1 MLFKP
6 SKIASDFPVLQR
18 KIKGKRIVYLDST
31 ASSLKPQSVIQET
44 VRYYEECPVNIFRG
58 VYTLSEEATEGYENS
73 RGKVAE
79 FIGCPNSAEV
89 VFTRNATESLNL
101 IAQTVGRTLPAHS
114 NIVSTVMEHHAN
126 IVPWQVISGEKKIP
140 LRFIDIDNEG
150 RLKLDDLEKKI
161 DKNTAI
167 LTFTFISNV
176 LGTINPVKEI
186 IARVKKINKNTVIV
200 IDAAQ
205 AVPHLKLSVMDL
217 GCDFLVFSAHK
228 MLGPT
233 GVGVLWGKAELL
245 KKMPPYQTG
254 GEMIREVQLEKT
266 VYNEPPYKFEAG
278 TPDIAGVL
286 GLAKAVEYLENIGM
300 GKIREHEKELTVY
313 ALGKL
318 QKLSAIEIYGPK
330 EATERGGVIAF
341 NLKGIHPHDVA
352 QILNNDNI
360 CIRSGH
366 HCAMPLH
373 HRLEINSSCRA
384 SFYLY
389 NDERDVDALLQGL
402 ENTAKFFQ
410 RKWC

>member
-1 MLFKP
+1 MLDAKHI
-6 SKIASDFPVLQR
+6 SADFPVLQR
-18 KIKGKRIVYLDST
+18 KINGRKITYLDST
-31 ASSLKPQSVIQET
+31 ASSLKPQAVIDEIA
-44 VRYYEECPVNIFRG
+44 RYYSECGVNIFRG
-58 VYTLSEEATEGYENS
+58 VYTLSEEATQRYENS
-73 RGKVAE
+73 RQIVAD
-79 FIGCPNSAEV
+79 FIGSSNSAEV

-101 IAQTVGRTLPAHS
+101 IAQTVGRSLPAGS

-140 LRFIDIDNEG
+140 LRFVDIDAEG
-150 RLKLDDLEKKI
+150 KLKLEELEKKI
-161 DKNTAI
+161 DKNTGI
-167 LTFTFISNV
+167 FTFTFISNV

-186 IARVKKINKNTVIV
+186 ISLVRKINKNMLIV

-205 AVPHLKLSVMDL
+205 AVPHLRLSVRDL
-217 GCDFLVFSAHK
+217 GCDFLVFSSHK

-233 GVGVLWGKAELL
+233 GVGVLWGKADILRD
-245 KKMPPYQTG
+245 MPPYQTG
-254 GEMIREVQLEKT
+254 GEMIREVRLEKT
-266 VYNEPPYKFEAG
+266 IYNEIPYKFEAG
-278 TPDIAGVL
+278 TPDIAGVI

-300 GKIREHEKELTVY
+300 GKILEHEKQLTAY
-313 ALGKL
+313 ALRKL
-318 QKLSAIEIYGPK
+318 QKFSAIEIYGPK

-389 NDERDVDALLQGL
+389 NDESDVDALLQGL
-402 ENTAKFFQ
+402 ENTAKFFL